1 MSATPPQTAITLS
14 PADLEALVRRV
25 VREVLREELARLAR
39 RPVPSILD
47 DASQEGPDDPAGDE
61 ALLADAMAALEQY
74 ENDPA
79 AWMKWE
85 DFKTELARAEAAG
98 ELPD

>member
-1 MSATPPQTAITLS
+1 MSGERSARCERNSTQTAITLS

-47 DASQEGPDDPAGDE
+47 DTGQEGPDDPAGDE

-74 ENDPA
+74 ENDPVA
-79 AWMKWE
+79 
-85 DFKTELARAEAAG
+85 
-98 ELPD
+98 